1 MAQQQGEE
9 IRRSEILLKLHLRSY
24 LQMDEKMMEPM
35 SASDHKCNQYQN
47 VVKFVGFIRNL
58 ISEKKHNHFL
68 KK

>member
-1 MAQQQGEE
+1 
-9 IRRSEILLKLHLRSY
+9 
-24 LQMDEKMMEPM
+24 MDEKMMEPM

-58 ISEKKHNHFL
+58 ISENKHNHFL